1 MGVFVFP
8 APSGGGGGGGGDVD
22 SVFGRTGA
30 VVAQSGDY
38 TAALVTNALDLS
50 TSQAANTGLLAP
62 SGVSGSPTFRTL
74 VEADLPQLVGTG
86 ISTVPVGISLS
97 ARALATLNVPR
108 GHTIYLPR
116 RTAINERLAINV
128 STAVTSQIAVA
139 GLYTASGNLIF
150 QSSAFDL
157 GGSTGIRTYSGS
169 PRILEAG
176 IYRLVV
182 AADTTSSSLSGSTAT
197 SAIIT
202 GLNFVSEPY
211 HFVATNAM
219 SGSTLPA
226 TLGALSSAAGY
237 IFIALG

>member
-8 APSGGGGGGGGDVD
+8 APSGGGGGGAVD

-30 VVAQSGDY
+30 VVAQAGDY

-50 TSQAANTGLLAP
+50 TSRAANTGLLAP
-62 SGVSGSPTFRTL
+62 NGVSGPPTFRTL

-86 ISTVPVGISLS
+86 ISTVPVGASLA
-97 ARALATLNVPR
+97 ARTLATLNVPR

-139 GLYTASGNLIF
+139 GLYTESGNLIF

-157 GGSTGIRTYSGS
+157 GSTGLKTYTGS

-182 AADTTSSSLSGSTAT
+182 AADTTASCLSGSTAIA
-197 SAIIT
+197 AIIS
-202 GLNFVSEPY
+202 GLNFVGEPY

-226 TLGALSSAAGY
+226 TLGALSSTTGY
-237 IFIALG
+237 VFIALG